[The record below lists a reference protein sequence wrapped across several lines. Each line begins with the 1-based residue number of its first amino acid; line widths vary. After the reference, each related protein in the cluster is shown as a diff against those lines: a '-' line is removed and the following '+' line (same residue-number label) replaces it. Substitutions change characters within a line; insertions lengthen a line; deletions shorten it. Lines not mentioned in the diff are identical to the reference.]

1 MTDYVKKIIDSY
13 REKVAQPSRSEVVSF
28 RVTPDELDLL
38 MRVYGGYTG
47 IRDFALASTD
57 NNFVDDV
64 LEDEDETR
72 S

>member
-47 IRDFALASTD
+47 IRDFALARTD
-57 NNFVDDV
+57 TNFVDDV